1 MTRACSISSPRLVLR
16 GGADLVGFVAIVRFY
31 VALIQTQ
38 PLVTHTATLTSN
50 RQRPEIP
57 KVLVPAQVP
66 GTENGPQTRMN
77 A

>member
-1 MTRACSISSPRLVLR
+1 
-16 GGADLVGFVAIVRFY
+16 

-38 PLVTHTATLTSN
+38 PLVTHTATLTAN

-77 A
+77 AGFLGAVLEFRGFPLFPSGWGMDLK